1 MVGKEPALSGLSGP
15 RDIRVYS
22 CMAGSH
28 SEKPFL
34 CAQAAPEASHKLLSE
49 LHDLGILEDPNP
61 QDVSFIS
68 HVAV

>member
-15 RDIRVYS
+15 RDS

-68 HVAV
+68 HVAVYEA